1 MFTFSL
7 AQGVALRRCALMF
20 WTELRLRCRVSWNR
34 PVSLLHLL
42 YLSSIESNIC
52 KFTFSL
58 CDNKTFFCSIR
69 TEKGRHLCS
78 RDSGGCFQDPSCQR
92 ENQQIL
98 REGIE
103 HHTECWRSCGQ
114 RMCPAGLSD
123 FGFPPS
129 RCWLENC
136 HISSA
141 SFDLLKIKWEG
152 CFLSSGLKLVL

>member
-7 AQGVALRRCALMF
+7 AQGLTLRRCALMF
-20 WTELRLRCRVSWNR
+20 WPELRLRCRVSWSR
-34 PVSLLHLL
+34 PVSLLHLP
-42 YLSSIESNIC
+42 YLSSVKKSNVC
-52 KFTFSL
+52 KFTIIL
-58 CDNKTFFCSIR
+58 CDNKTFFCSVR
-69 TEKGRHLCS
+69 TEEGRHLCS

-98 REGIE
+98 REGAE

-129 RCWLENC
+129 CCSLENR
-136 HISSA
+136 HISSWVCI
-141 SFDLLKIKWEG
+141 FWKWEG
-152 CFLSSGLKLVL
+152 CFFCLQV